1 MEERETHVDIA
12 MDRFFFYCFFSD
24 DHIGLFSN
32 LFTYEAASS
41 FSSGMRADCL
51 CFLYLSAQPAG
62 VSRLL
67 PHHDAPFPLVLA
79 PQAINTH
86 TLCIKGF
93 F

>member
-1 MEERETHVDIA
+1 MEERETHVDMA

-24 DHIGLFSN
+24 DHLGLFTN
-32 LFTYEAASS
+32 FFTYEAASS
-41 FSSGMRADCL
+41 FSSSMRADCL
-51 CFLYLSAQPAG
+51 CFLYLPAQPAG

-67 PHHDAPFPLVLA
+67 PHYDAAFPLLLA
-79 PQAINTH
+79 AWTINIH

>member
-1 MEERETHVDIA
+1 MEERETDVDIA

-24 DHIGLFSN
+24 DHLGLFSN

-41 FSSGMRADCL
+41 FSSSMRAVCL
-51 CFLYLSAQPAG
+51 YFLYLPAQPDR

-79 PQAINTH
+79 PQAINIH

>member
-1 MEERETHVDIA
+1 MEEREIHVDIA
-12 MDRFFFYCFFSD
+12 MDRFFFYCFFSN
-24 DHIGLFSN
+24 DHLGLFSN

-41 FSSGMRADCL
+41 FSSSMRAVCL
-51 CFLYLSAQPAG
+51 YFLYLPAQPAR

-67 PHHDAPFPLVLA
+67 PHHDTSFPLLLA
-79 PQAINTH
+79 AWTINIH